1 MRGQTS
7 LFGAL
12 LLVIVGSVRAEVS
25 WSEVLHQPSDWY
37 ASAEARNIADTV
49 LLFQTPEGGWPKN
62 RNMRLLPSEEAAQ
75 RKIPEDETRPTIDNN
90 ATTGQM
96 EFLARVQ
103 GRQPDPRYQAALE
116 RGVDYLL
123 AAQYENGGWPQFSPL
138 RPGYYSHITFN
149 DDAMVNV
156 LSLLRDASQSRP
168 PFTTIDASRRT
179 RAASAV
185 EKGIACIL
193 RCQIRVDGK
202 LTAWC
207 AQHDEVTLAPAAARK
222 YEHPSLSGAE
232 SAGIVRFLMGEE
244 APTPEVIASVHAAVA
259 WFRAA
264 QLQGIRVDNPPNAAL
279 PHGYDRVVVAD
290 PAAPPLWARFY
301 EIGTNRPIFSGRDS
315 IIRYSLAE
323 VEPERRGGCRW
334 YVEDPR
340 RLVAKEYPAW
350 ARKWPAPV
358 AGAAEFSLESVE
370 RRLNGKYPGL
380 TRPSA
385 VLPAGVVAAENLTYA
400 EVDGQ
405 ILQLDLY
412 RPEGIGPHPIAL
424 ILHGGGWEAGSRHME
439 RPLAK
444 QLAARG
450 YITVP
455 VSYRLGERGR
465 FPAAL
470 RDIQTAIHWLRAHTM
485 DLALEGQRLG
495 VIGGSSGGQLAALLG
510 AENDAA
516 IRVDAVVDIDG
527 LADFTGP
534 ELLAQQAATPSA
546 PVRFLGGTFA
556 ENPGIW
562 RAASALTHLS
572 QASAPTLFLNSTAPT
587 PILSGREAMR
597 DQLQALGVESEIVT
611 LPDTPHPFWLFDP
624 WFSRVLAESD
634 RFLRRHL
641 TVPPPAGPTLHLAGD
656 STLANKKDPG
666 YPERGWG
673 QPFRALVHPPLGL
686 VNHAVNGR
694 STKSFRD
701 LGHWTTLLN
710 QLKPG
715 DWVLLE
721 FGHNDARK
729 DDPARYTDPTAD
741 FPANLHR
748 YIAEIR
754 EHGANPLLAT
764 PVVRRHWSTAGKL
777 LDDHGAYLV
786 AVRQVAAA
794 ENVPLLDMEAAT
806 RRLLTGLGPE
816 HSKKLFLIYAPG
828 EHPRL
833 PEGKNDNTHFNEEG
847 ALAVARLAAGEMRRL
862 NLPFADALG
871 IDQSLAK

>member
-1 MRGQTS
+1 MKFLS
-7 LFGAL
+7 AL
-12 LLVIVGSVRAEVS
+12 LALCLLAGSVRAAVRWNEINR
-25 WSEVLHQPSDWY
+25 QPAEWY
-37 ASAEARNIADTV
+37 AGAEARAIAGSI
-49 LLFQTPEGGWPKN
+49 LQYQTPEGGWPKN
-62 RNMRLLPSEEAAQ
+62 RNMLLPPAEEATR
-75 RKIPEDETRPTIDNN
+75 RKIPVDEMWPTIDNN
-90 ATTGQM
+90 ATTTQLRL
-96 EFLARVQ
+96 LALVQ
-103 GRQPDPRYQAALE
+103 ARQPDARYQAALE

-123 AAQYENGGWPQFSPL
+123 AAQYGNGGWPQFFPL
-138 RPGYYSHITFN
+138 IPGYYSHITFN
-149 DDAMVNV
+149 DDAMANV
-156 LSLLRDASQSRP
+156 LNLLRDASQSRP
-168 PFTTIDASRRT
+168 PFTTIDAARRA
-179 RAASAV
+179 RAATAV
-185 EKGIACIL
+185 EKGIECIL

-207 AQHDEVTLAPAAARK
+207 AQHDEVTLAPAQARK

-232 SAGIVRFLMGEE
+232 SVGIVRFLMGEE

-259 WFRAA
+259 WFQAA

-279 PHGYDRVVVAD
+279 PHGHDRVVVAD
-290 PAAPPLWARFY
+290 PNAPPLWARFY

-323 VEPERRGGCRW
+323 VEPERRGGYRW

-340 RLVAKEYPAW
+340 RLVAEEYPVW

-358 AGAAEFSLESVE
+358 AGAAEFSLESAE
-370 RRLNGKYPGL
+370 RRVKGKYPDI
-380 TRPSA
+380 TRPSSA
-385 VLPAGVVAAENLTYA
+385 LPAGVVAAENLTYA
-400 EVDGQ
+400 EIDGQ

-412 RPEGIGPHPIAL
+412 RPEGIGPHPIVL

-439 RPLAK
+439 RSLAR

-470 RDIQTAIHWLRAHTM
+470 QDLQAAIHWLHAHTV

-510 AENDAA
+510 AENAAA

-527 LADFTGP
+527 LVDFTGP
-534 ELLAQQAATPSA
+534 ELLAQQAASPSA

-556 ENPGIW
+556 ARPGVW

-572 QASAPTLFLNSTAPT
+572 SASAPTLFLNSTAST
-587 PILSGREAMR
+587 PILPGREAMR
-597 DQLQALGVESEIVT
+597 ERLRALGVESEIVT
-611 LPDTPHPFWLFDP
+611 LSDTPHPFWLFNP
-624 WFSRVLAESD
+624 WFNRVLDESD

-641 TVPPPAGPTLHLAGD
+641 AVPPPAGPTLHLAGD

-673 QPFRALVHPPLGL
+673 QPFRALVHPPLRL

-701 LGHWTTLLN
+701 LGHWATLLN
-710 QLKPG
+710 QLRPG

-729 DDPARYTDPTAD
+729 DDPARYTDPATD
-741 FPANLHR
+741 FPANLRR

-754 EHGANPLLAT
+754 EHGANPVLAT
-764 PVVRRHWSTAGKL
+764 PVVRRHWDTAGGL

-794 ENVPLLDMEAAT
+794 ENVPLLDLEAAT

-816 HSKKLFLIYAPG
+816 KSRKLFLIYAPG
-828 EHPRL
+828 AHPRL
-833 PEGKNDNTHFNEEG
+833 PEGKNDNTHFNEAG
-847 ALAVARLAAGEMRRL
+847 AETVARLAAQEMKRL
-862 NLPFADALG
+862 KLPFADALG
-871 IDQSLAK
+871 TDQNLAK